1 MTAGVGTRREPSQLL
16 GGIVAP
22 GRNIWRFVRRQ
33 PLGVVSLLVLLVMW
47 GLAIGSPVV
56 APYDWAEPFTG
67 PKFLAPTLTDSHY
80 FGTDDA
86 GRDVF
91 SRVLMGGRISLS
103 TSLYATI
110 GSILIGAV
118 FGILSGYILG
128 LFDLVF
134 QRFVDALQAMPGLIV
149 LMVAGAV
156 FPENRAVL
164 IFILIVLRM
173 PVLGRV
179 LRAQVLQTRELPYI
193 DAARA
198 LGASHPRVLLR
209 HILPNVAPLILVVFT
224 VLVGSNMLVLTALAF
239 LGVVDPG
246 TPDWG
251 SMLNTATTNNLVSAP
266 WVAIFPGLAITL
278 AVLAYNLLGDSLRDE
293 LDPRLRGAR

>member
-1 MTAGVGTRREPSQLL
+1 MA
-16 GGIVAP
+16 VAADAPRGLSPAVALVRP
-22 GRNIWRFVRRQ
+22 GRTLFRFARRQ
-33 PLGVVSLLVLLVMW
+33 PLGALSLIVLLVIW
-47 GLAIGSPVV
+47 GMALLSSTI

-67 PKFLAPTLTDSHY
+67 DKFLAPTLSDSHY

-91 SRVLMGGRISLS
+91 SRVLHGGRITLT

-110 GSILIGAV
+110 GSIVIGAV
-118 FGILSGYILG
+118 FGIVSGYVLG
-128 LFDLVF
+128 MFDLVF

-156 FPENRAVL
+156 FPENRWVL
-164 IFILIVLRM
+164 IIILMVLRM

-179 LRAQVLQTRELPYI
+179 LRSQVLQTRELPYI
-193 DAARA
+193 DAARS
-198 LGASHPRVLLR
+198 LGASDVRVLVR
-209 HILPNVAPLILVVFT
+209 HILPNVSPLILIVFS

-239 LGVVDPG
+239 LGVVDPA

-251 SMLNTATTNNLVSAP
+251 SMLNTATSGSLVSAP
-266 WVAIFPGLAITL
+266 WVAIFPGLAITVT
-278 AVLAYNLLGDSLRDE
+278 VLAYNLLGDALRDE